1 MTQEGAMETI
11 VRSWARVAAALAA
24 TVLMTACG
32 TGRLGDGAAPVDRL
46 TPGIT
51 TVADATALLGPH
63 TSEKGYPN
71 GQRLLQWG
79 SGAASSADP
88 SARRV
93 AILFGEDRR
102 MVGIIHAAAQ
112 QGAR

>member
-1 MTQEGAMETI
+1 MDLIARG
-11 VRSWARVAAALAA
+11 RARVVAALAA
-24 TVLMTACG
+24 TVLMAACS
-32 TGRLGDGAAPVDRL
+32 TGSLGDGATPVDRL

-79 SGAASSADP
+79 SVAASSAAP
-88 SARRV
+88 AARRV
-93 AILFGEDRR
+93 AILFGEDGR
-102 MVGIIHAAAQ
+102 MVGVIHASVQ
-112 QGAR
+112 QEAR

>member
-1 MTQEGAMETI
+1 MNLFVQS
-11 VRSWARVAAALAA
+11 RARVAAALAA
-24 TVLMTACG
+24 AVLVAACG

-79 SGAASSADP
+79 AVAGSPSDP
-88 SARRV
+88 AARRV
-93 AILFGEDRR
+93 AILFSEDGRMLGVVHAVRR
-102 MVGIIHAAAQ
+102 DGP
-112 QGAR
+112 